1 MAEKYSH
8 DCKSTGRTARRF
20 FVENGIAI
28 SLVAISAVALI
39 CRLELR
45 DFISVDMAA
54 WLLPWNDIF
63 EAEGFSALSRQV
75 GDYGIAYQF
84 LMILGTFIPLAPE
97 YYIKGISIVFDFLL
111 AWQVLL
117 LVKKLSKSKWAA
129 VMAYALILMLPPF
142 IMNSAMWGQCDSIF
156 STFIV
161 YSLRKLVAEKYSL
174 SFLMLGIALGFKL
187 QAVFVFPAFLLY
199 AIVIRKCSFL
209 NFLLIPVGWY
219 LTALPGFFF
228 GRSLL
233 APIEIYLF
241 QTGEY
246 PLMYANCPSFWTF
259 LPQEAGEF
267 RTPAILLTLII
278 LALITY
284 VILSREEPS
293 FAFST
298 DNIVSTTAL
307 LTWTCVEF
315 LPSMHER
322 YGFIVVVLLVA
333 AVAQRRKKPI
343 LWGILGIYVFCDC
356 ITYSHFL
363 LGTEVWLI
371 PLSILMFLAWGV
383 FAWIALA
390 YIQST
395 SKYTK

>member
-1 MAEKYSH
+1 MSVAEKHSH
-8 DCKSTGRTARRF
+8 DCKSTGRTARRL

-45 DFISVDMAA
+45 DFISVDMSA

-187 QAVFVFPAFLLY
+187 QAVFVFPAFLIY

-267 RTPAILLTLII
+267 RIPAILLTL
-278 LALITY
+278 
-284 VILSREEPS
+284 VILSLAFYAVISMEEPRL
-293 FAFST
+293 AFSPG
-298 DNIVSTTAL
+298 NIMLTMTL

-322 YGFIVVVLLVA
+322 YGFIVVTLLV
-333 AVAQRRKKPI
+333 VTVIQRWKKLT

-356 ITYSHFL
+356 VTYSHFL
-363 LGTEVWLI
+363 LGTEVWLV
-371 PLSILMFLAWGV
+371 PLSILMLLAWGA
-383 FAWIALA
+383 FAWVVFSQLRENAE
-390 YIQST
+390 
-395 SKYTK
+395 